1 MGSDSLEFS
10 NIFQEEMGGFNEGF
24 LKLSRQNVQFK
35 NKDTG
40 KVLTITESD
49 IDHLGW
55 QKLGNKPGLKVV
67 TNSGVH
73 HRFGGLKENDY
84 ERVSAFTNAKW
95 QKTLK
100 KNELSLKGWNY
111 GDAEFEGQN
120 LVFNVAEKVAFE
132 IPLSNVMR
140 CQTAKSEAIVEFH
153 PNEECPVQ
161 LTEMRFHIPYD
172 PENEDQDVV
181 EEFRKEVLRFAEVE
195 SEAGQAIATLS
206 DILLATPRGRY
217 EIKVFQNHLSFHGK
231 SYDYKV
237 PLKTITRMFLL
248 PHKDGRHMYF
258 VLHVNPAVRQGQTRY
273 PFLVLE
279 CSKEDY
285 IELELGCTEEQL
297 AQQYNNK
304 LDMHMKGYLFEIMAK
319 IFRVIVN
326 SRIIVPG
333 NFTGASGTPAI
344 SCAVRQS
351 MGFLYPLE
359 KGFVYVHKPALYM
372 RFEEVDN
379 VHFARSD
386 VSLRSFDFEIVQKSG
401 QSIIFSNIGK
411 EEYNSLFDYVQTKGL
426 KIRNAQRLGE
436 KAYKEA
442 DKFAGSSDEELD
454 PYKEKLKDDARERAA
469 GSESDSEDEDFNVE
483 KEMKKRKAD
492 KDSSEGSGS
501 EPDEEYSDDGA
512 DVSDDL
518 MGTDKGK
525 EKEKEGAKKRKKDRE
540 EGKEEK
546 SKKEKRKEKEGKKGE
561 KKKDPNAPKRNQ
573 SAFFIWQIENRPQIK
588 KPGDSVTET
597 AARAGQMWK
606 ALSAEEKQPYEQKA
620 KEDKERYEREMSEY
634 QSKKKDAGEGP
645 SSAGQTSSQSQPKKS
660 QSSPSKKPIS
670 KEFVDS
676 SNSSDSD

>member
-1 MGSDSLEFS
+1 MGTEALEFS
-10 NIFQEEMGGFNEGF
+10 NVFQEEMGGFNDGF

-35 NKDTG
+35 NKGTG
-40 KVLTITESD
+40 KVLTIAEGD

-55 QKLGNKPGLKVV
+55 QKLGNKAGLKVV
-67 TNSGVH
+67 TNSGTH
-73 HRFGGLKENDY
+73 HRFGGLKESDL
-84 ERVSAFTNAKW
+84 ERISTFSSSKW
-95 QKTLK
+95 QKSIR

-111 GDAEFEGQN
+111 GEAEFEGQN
-120 LVFNVAEKVAFE
+120 LVFNVADKVAFE

-206 DILLATPRGRY
+206 DILLATPLLRL
-217 EIKVFQNHLSFHGK
+217 QN
-231 SYDYKV
+231 
-237 PLKTITRMFLL
+237 
-248 PHKDGRHMYF
+248 GRHMYF

-304 LDMHMKGYLFEIMAK
+304 LDMHMKGYLYEIMAK

-386 VSLRSFDFEIVQKSG
+386 VSLPMSG
-401 QSIIFSNIGK
+401 K
-411 EEYNSLFDYVQTKGL
+411 
-426 KIRNAQRLGE
+426 RNTTRLGE
-436 KAYKEA
+436 KSYKEA

-469 GSESDSEDEDFNVE
+469 ESESDSEDEDFNVE
-483 KEMKKRKAD
+483 KEMRNRKVE

-501 EPDEEYSDDGA
+501 EPDEEYSDGGGS

-518 MGTDKGK
+518 METDKAESK
-525 EKEKEGAKKRKKDRE
+525 EKDGAKKKKKGATESNKEQKSKREKKKD
-540 EGKEEK
+540 KD
-546 SKKEKRKEKEGKKGE
+546 GKKGE

-573 SAFFIWQIENRPQIK
+573 SAFFLWQSENRPQIK
-588 KPGDSVTET
+588 KPGDSVVDT

-606 ALSAEEKQPYEQKA
+606 AMSADEKQPYEQKA
-620 KEDKERYEREMSEY
+620 KDDKERYEREMSEY
-634 QSKKKDAGEGP
+634 QSKKGDGGEATSSAG
-645 SSAGQTSSQSQPKKS
+645 AGQTSSSTKKS

-676 SNSSDSD
+676 SNSSDSE

>member
-1 MGSDSLEFS
+1 
-10 NIFQEEMGGFNEGF
+10 MGGF
-24 LKLSRQNVQFK
+24 
-35 NKDTG
+35 
-40 KVLTITESD
+40 
-49 IDHLGW
+49 
-55 QKLGNKPGLKVV
+55 
-67 TNSGVH
+67 
-73 HRFGGLKENDY
+73 DY

-111 GDAEFEGQN
+111 GDAEFE
-120 LVFNVAEKVAFE
+120 
-132 IPLSNVMR
+132 
-140 CQTAKSEAIVEFH
+140 
-153 PNEECPVQ
+153 
-161 LTEMRFHIPYD
+161 
-172 PENEDQDVV
+172 
-181 EEFRKEVLRFAEVE
+181 EVE

-285 IELELGCTEEQL
+285 IELELGCTEE
-297 AQQYNNK
+297 
-304 LDMHMKGYLFEIMAK
+304 
-319 IFRVIVN
+319 
-326 SRIIVPG
+326 
-333 NFTGASGTPAI
+333 
-344 SCAVRQS
+344 
-351 MGFLYPLE
+351 
-359 KGFVYVHKPALYM
+359 
-372 RFEEVDN
+372 
-379 VHFARSD
+379 
-386 VSLRSFDFEIVQKSG
+386 
-401 QSIIFSNIGK
+401 
-411 EEYNSLFDYVQTKGL
+411 EYNSLFDYVQTKGL

-501 EPDEEYSDDGA
+501 EPDEEYSDDGT

-546 SKKEKRKEKEGKKGE
+546 GKKEKRKEKEGKKGE

-573 SAFFIWQIENRPQIK
+573 
-588 KPGDSVTET
+588 
-597 AARAGQMWK
+597 
-606 ALSAEEKQPYEQKA
+606 PYEQKA

-634 QSKKKDAGEGP
+634 QSKKKEAGEGP
-645 SSAGQTSSQSQPKKS
+645 SSAGQTSSQNQPKKS